1 MEANRRKDR
10 EDLQGINMKICL
22 IDPIGVTKG
31 LNAGL
36 GYLAS
41 SLINEGHIV
50 KVIDLNNNGD
60 NTKNRI
66 NDIKNYDIIGVSVKS
81 FTTQSTYEISKLL
94 RGKKLICGGPHIT
107 LDGYNFLQE
116 NPNFSIGV
124 IGEGEQTLG
133 ELTNA
138 IENNMSL
145 QDIKGIL
152 YRDKNELIVNPRRDF
167 IHDLDSLP
175 YPNYEVFDSFSGT
188 IANYPLVTSRGC
200 PYACIYCCVGKV
212 SGKKWRSRDPKEIIK
227 ELEFAKVKYNSK
239 KFGILDDTF
248 TQDVKRAKKICE
260 LLIDHSINMSWSC
273 GNGIRADKLDEEL
286 VALMK
291 DSGCSLISLGI
302 ESGDSSVFNN
312 IKKGVKL
319 EDIEHAINLSKKYK
333 IKVIGSFIV
342 GLPGDN
348 LQKTKSSIKYAKK
361 LELDE
366 ALWNLFVPYPGI
378 EAWQW
383 VNENAKILRD
393 WKEGFHFGT
402 SLNPVF
408 ETKDFSETD
417 RIHACK
423 LANIKCKGYLA
434 FFDAEKSFLPNA
446 LNIIILILKYDAK
459 NLPSHI
465 LYALK
470 NIKRIYDRVNL

>member
-1 MEANRRKDR
+1 
-10 EDLQGINMKICL
+10 MKICL
-22 IDPIGVTKG
+22 IDPIGITKG

-41 SLINEGHIV
+41 SLMKEGHLV
-50 KVIDLNNNGD
+50 KVIDLNNNS
-60 NTKNRI
+60 NNIKKRI
-66 NDIKNYDIIGVSVKS
+66 NNIKNYDIIGLSVKS

-94 RGKKLICGGPHIT
+94 GEKKLICGGPHIT

-116 NPNFSIGV
+116 NHNFNIGV
-124 IGEGEQTLG
+124 IGEGEQTFV
-133 ELTNA
+133 ELANG

-152 YRDKNELIVNPRRDF
+152 YKDKNEIIVNPRREF
-167 IHDLDSLP
+167 ISNLDSFP

-188 IANYPLVTSRGC
+188 IADYPLVTSRGC
-200 PYACIYCCVGKV
+200 PYSCIYCCVGKV
-212 SGKKWRSRDPKEIIK
+212 SGKKWRFRDPKEVIE
-227 ELEFAKVKYNSK
+227 ELEFAKIKYNSK
-239 KFGILDDTF
+239 KFAILDDTF
-248 TQDVKRAKKICE
+248 IQNVKRAKKNCE
-260 LLIDHSINMSWSC
+260 LLIDHKIDMSWSC

-291 DSGCSLISLGI
+291 DSGCNQVSLGI
-302 ESGDSSVFNN
+302 ESGDDSVFNN
-312 IKKGVKL
+312 IKKGEKL
-319 EDIEHAINLSKKYK
+319 EDIERAISLLNKHK
-333 IKVIGSFIV
+333 IKVIGFFMI
-342 GLPGDN
+342 GLPGDD
-348 LQKTKSSIKYAKK
+348 LQKTKSSIEYAKK

-366 ALWNLFVPYPGI
+366 ALWNLFVPYPGT

-383 VNENAKILRD
+383 VNEHAKILRD

-408 ETKDFSETD
+408 ETIDFSEAE
-417 RIHACK
+417 RIYAYK
-423 LANIKCKGYLA
+423 LANIKCKGYIA

-446 LNIIILILKYDAK
+446 LNILRLILKYDAK
-459 NLPSHI
+459 NLPAHI

-470 NIKRIYDRVNL
+470 NIKRIYGRVNL